1 MMSETMMALG
11 AFRFSLDTAAY
22 QDFKR
27 SQTYRWQSQERL
39 LRRPALQFIGL
50 GEETIELNGLIYPH
64 FRGSLTQVETMRI
77 VASKGSPLVLVDG
90 LGFVWGQWV
99 IKQIS
104 EGQTV
109 FQPNGQPL
117 KQTFQLSLSRYGDD
131 IR

>member
-39 LRRPALQFIGL
+39 LRRPALQFLGL

-64 FRGSLTQVETMRI
+64 FRGGLTQVETMR
-77 VASKGSPLVLVDG
+77 VEANKGSRLVLVDG
-90 LGFVWGQWV
+90 LGFVWGSGSSNRSA
-99 IKQIS
+99 KAKRFS
-104 EGQTV
+104 SQTG
-109 FQPNGQPL
+109 NH
-117 KQTFQLSLSRYGDD
+117 SSR
-131 IR
+131 RFN

>member
-1 MMSETMMALG
+1 MMRETMMALG
-11 AFRFSLDTAAY
+11 VFRFSLDTATY
-22 QDFKR
+22 HDFKR

-64 FRGSLTQVETMRI
+64 FRGGLTQVETMRI
-77 VASKGSPLVLVDG
+77 EANKGSPLVLVDG

-104 EGQTV
+104 EGQTF

>member
-1 MMSETMMALG
+1 MSETMMALG

-64 FRGSLTQVETMRI
+64 FRGGLTQVETMRI
-77 VASKGSPLVLVDG
+77 EANKGSPLVLVDG

-104 EGQTV
+104 EGQAV